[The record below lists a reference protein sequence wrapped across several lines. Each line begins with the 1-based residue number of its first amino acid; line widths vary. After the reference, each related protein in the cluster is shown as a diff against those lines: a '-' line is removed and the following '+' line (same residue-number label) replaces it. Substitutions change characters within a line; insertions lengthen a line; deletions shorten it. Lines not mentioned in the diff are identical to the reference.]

1 MTVYYLPRRQMQ
13 LPAATLR
20 QRIVMRDQY
29 QRGALRVVQ
38 FQHQFDNLR
47 AGSGVEISGG
57 LVGKQYLGL
66 DDKGARNGYAL
77 LLAAGKMF
85 G

>member
-1 MTVYYLPRRQMQ
+1 MQ
-13 LPAATLR
+13 LPATLLR
-20 QRIVMRDQY
+20 QRFIVRHQY
-29 QRGALRVVQ
+29 QRGALRVIQ
-38 FQHQFDNLR
+38 FQHQFDDLA